1 MTCYLFNFFIIKI
14 KVNKEKKKNSKP
26 RLAPKLTDS
35 HACAFLIKVKR
46 VGPSSAAS
54 LRFFLGILVFYSILS
69 FDFLFLIFFCW
80 LCFLN
85 FIIQC
90 LIYFRLVFMI
100 SFVVFFMELSQFQ
113 INILSFCWC
122 LILQVF
128 IFIVIFSVFQVT
140 FKHIKSIKL
149 H

>member
-1 MTCYLFNFFIIKI
+1 
-14 KVNKEKKKNSKP
+14 
-26 RLAPKLTDS
+26 
-35 HACAFLIKVKR
+35 
-46 VGPSSAAS
+46 
-54 LRFFLGILVFYSILS
+54 
-69 FDFLFLIFFCW
+69 
-80 LCFLN
+80 
-85 FIIQC
+85 
-90 LIYFRLVFMI
+90 MI